1 MQPFFI
7 IGGLLH
13 ATALAVIGFFVL
25 FAASKSEGGVRR
37 LGNILGVWLY
47 ILAVL
52 ALAGW
57 IFLGAAANGP
67 LGRRMMAFHHPWRA
81 ESAAPA
87 SVPAPAAPSS
97 NAATP
102 ASATR

>member
-1 MQPFFI
+1 MHPFFI

-25 FAASKSEGGVRR
+25 FAASKSDAGVRR

-52 ALAGW
+52 SLAGW
-57 IFLGAAANGP
+57 VFFAASG
-67 LGRRMMAFHHPWRA
+67 GRRMMGFHHPWTA
-81 ESAAPA
+81 EPVAVAPPTAAA
-87 SVPAPAAPSS
+87 S
-97 NAATP
+97 NAAVGTP
-102 ASATR
+102 AAK